1 MAELHPSPTAR
12 SGHLDSD
19 VVTRGPNADIGPYSA
34 AKDVYCRQ
42 CGFPCN
48 LDRDARNID
57 EFIGETITSGNILT
71 NGSFETWTAG
81 SPDSWT
87 LSGSV
92 TQVTTAGY
100 FDPSD
105 DGTSSAQITKTSS
118 TISLSQ
124 SASTPSDFNGNIVR
138 FRARVKST
146 TGGVVRLR
154 LTINGTAYYSSY
166 NIAQQR
172 FQELA
177 VTQQC
182 PATVSSLSVALLA
195 DDASGTAYV
204 DQCILARNGNPTT
217 PAITSGCPHCG
228 SFNYA

>member
-1 MAELHPSPTAR
+1 MSLHPSPTAR
-12 SGHLDSD
+12 TGHLPADA
-19 VVTRGPNADIGPYSA
+19 VTKGVNADFGPLPA
-34 AKDVYCRQ
+34 GQDVYCKQ

-48 LDRDARNID
+48 LARDARNLDI
-57 EFIGETITSGNILT
+57 FVGETITSGNILT
-71 NGSFETWTAG
+71 NGSFETWTVG

-92 TQVTTAGY
+92 TQVTTAGN

-105 DGTSSAQITKTSS
+105 DGTSSAQITRSGS

-124 SASTPSDFNGNIVR
+124 SASTPSDFNDNIAI
-138 FRARVKST
+138 FRVRVKST
-146 TGGVVRLR
+146 TAGVVRLH

-172 FQELA
+172 FQELS
-177 VTQQC
+177 VTRLC
-182 PATVSSLSVALLA
+182 PASVSSLSVAVLA
-195 DDASGTAYV
+195 DNADGTAYV

-217 PAITSGCPHCG
+217 PTINSGCPHCG
-228 SFNYA
+228 SSDYY